1 VAPLGYSVYDEV
13 LLATDGSEPSS
24 RAAKHAIEQACAFEA
39 RLHVLHA
46 VSPRVFDVF
55 SSDDV
60 KGAIDEAT
68 ERGQRLVGEVEEDAR
83 SEGLEVVTHVEQRAP
98 HKAIAGYAEENNID
112 LVVMGSRGRSDK
124 SIGDRLLGGVSSKV
138 IHTSD
143 APVLTVH

>member
-1 VAPLGYSVYDEV
+1 MYDEI

-24 RAAKHAIEQACAFEA
+24 RAADHAVEQARAFDA

-60 KGAIDEAT
+60 RGAIDEAT
-68 ERGQRLVGEVEEDAR
+68 ERGERLVGELEERAG
-83 SEGLEVVTHVEQRAP
+83 SEDIDVVTTVEQRAP
-98 HKAIAGYAEENNID
+98 HKAIAEYAEENDID
-112 LVVMGSRGRSDK
+112 LVVMGSRGSSEK

-138 IHTSD
+138 VYTSD
-143 APVLTVH
+143 VPVLTVH